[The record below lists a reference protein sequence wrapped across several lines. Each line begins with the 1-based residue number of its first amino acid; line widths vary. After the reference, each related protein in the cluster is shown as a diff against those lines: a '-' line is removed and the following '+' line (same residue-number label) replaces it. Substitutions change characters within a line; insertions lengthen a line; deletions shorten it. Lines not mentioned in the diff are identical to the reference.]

1 MGLKDW
7 QVIDKLRKLTNI
19 QPQISLGKILHHL
32 MLAK

>member
-19 QPQISLGKILHHL
+19 QPQISLGI
-32 MLAK
+32 ASSYVG